1 MDSAKK
7 KKRIRRTTRKTIAGI
22 KLPPI
27 EPNGDGDIKTIVDVD
42 PSFYSLVEGRPIR
55 PNASIHKYKQHIK
68 EVAMKR
74 TIHGFLVDEMLRI
87 DREIAM
93 ERDIYETASKHFDEY
108 KNSFDKFLAHDNN
121 KTIAV
126 MKKSDTMAKDLA
138 NQTEEQRKANFEL
151 STIKSKLQYI
161 DETLSILLSFQTFLY
176 KASPYLW
183 QEKYE
188 IKLDENRTE
197 ICTTNSDIFCEV
209 DIDLVKE
216 RLSQLPPPQLYF
228 ETPDQLLTVFRSLEK
243 QNLNYLLVTEE
254 LTVEKNK
261 FLKALDSLK
270 KLLRQ
275 ELDFIEQKIKETRE
289 IIYMNEIREIEV
301 KEVFYRILEE
311 RIQYLVSSEMA
322 LQIFNYVEFAYEHLL
337 APNETNL
344 SSLDMALALE
354 TEYDNLQ
361 LDISAFDLNLVK
373 AIEKE
378 TYENSSQEINQAK
391 EAAKLLRDVDKLSRR
406 MKSSYEPSRK
416 QLHY

>member
-183 QEKYE
+183 QEKYK

-197 ICTTNSDIFCEV
+197 ICTMNSDIFCKV

-275 ELDFIEQKIKETRE
+275 ELDFIEQK
-289 IIYMNEIREIEV
+289 
-301 KEVFYRILEE
+301 
-311 RIQYLVSSEMA
+311 VS
-322 LQIFNYVEFAYEHLL
+322 N
-337 APNETNL
+337 TN
-344 SSLDMALALE
+344 
-354 TEYDNLQ
+354 T
-361 LDISAFDLNLVK
+361 
-373 AIEKE
+373 
-378 TYENSSQEINQAK
+378 
-391 EAAKLLRDVDKLSRR
+391 
-406 MKSSYEPSRK
+406 
-416 QLHY
+416 

>member
-1 MDSAKK
+1 MDIAKK
-7 KKRIRRTTRKTIAGI
+7 KKRIKRTTRKTIAGI

-27 EPNGDGDIKTIVDVD
+27 ERIGDSDIKTIVDVD

-55 PNASIHKYKQHIK
+55 PNNSIHKYKQNIK

-74 TIHGFLVDEMLRI
+74 TVHGFLVDEILRI
-87 DREIAM
+87 DKEIEM
-93 ERDIYETASKHFDEY
+93 ERTIYETASKHFDEY
-108 KNSFDKFLAHDNN
+108 QNSFDKFLAHDNN

-138 NQTEEQRKANFEL
+138 NQTEEQKKANFEL
-151 STIKSKLQYI
+151 ATIRSKLQYI

-183 QEKYE
+183 QEKNK

-197 ICTTNSDIFCEV
+197 ICLMNSNIFTKV

-228 ETPDQLLTVFRSLEK
+228 EQPDQLLKVFGALEK

-270 KLLRQ
+270 LLLKQ
-275 ELDFIEQKIKETRE
+275 ELSFIEEKVKETLE
-289 IIYMNEIREIEV
+289 IIKLNEIREIEV
-301 KEVFYRILEE
+301 KEIFYRILEE

-337 APNETNL
+337 APNETGL
-344 SSLDMALALE
+344 STLEMALALE

-361 LDISAFDLNLVK
+361 LDISAFDLNLIK

-378 TYENSSQEINQAK
+378 TYENSDKEVKQAK

-406 MKSSYEPSRK
+406 MKSSFEPSRK